1 MKMPVINLA
10 LTNMN
15 SKILIILCWLQL
27 AACST
32 NTVIPFTPAAA
43 RPDQAVVYIY
53 RPTEMANALY
63 SPGLIVDDEFKLYI
77 KNSVNNRLSLTP
89 GEHLFAFQAEK
100 KYSSLTPLAL
110 TLNAGTISYIRV
122 STSLKVNNT
131 GSYEPYTRSFK
142 FTPVEEPLALIEIS
156 QCCVDDSMG
165 ASDKNESDPAATKS
179 SEEFSVDKTQNP
191 FSH

>member
-1 MKMPVINLA
+1 MKMPHINLA

-15 SKILIILCWLQL
+15 SKIFIIISCLQF

-32 NTVIPFTPAAA
+32 NTVTPFTPTAA
-43 RPDQAVVYIY
+43 RPEQAVVYIY

-63 SPGLIVDDEFKLYI
+63 SPGLLVDGEFKLYL
-77 KNSVNNRLSLTP
+77 KNSVNNLLTLTP
-89 GEHLFAFQAEK
+89 GEHLFSFQADK

-122 STSLKVNNT
+122 TTSLKVKNT
-131 GSYEPYTRSFK
+131 GSYEPYTRSFELV
-142 FTPVEEPLALIEIS
+142 PVEEPIALVEIS
-156 QCCVDDSMG
+156 QCCVDDSIP
-165 ASDKNESDPAATKS
+165 AEDKKASDPAATS
-179 SEEFSVDKTQNP
+179 NEEFSVDKTQNP